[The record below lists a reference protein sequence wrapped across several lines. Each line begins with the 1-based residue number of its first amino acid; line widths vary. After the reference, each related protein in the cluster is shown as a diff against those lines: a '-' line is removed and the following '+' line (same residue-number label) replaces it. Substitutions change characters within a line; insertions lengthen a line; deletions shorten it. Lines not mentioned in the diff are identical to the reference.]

1 MKEMIEKY
9 KDIVIQIATPYSLGT
24 GFYLQ
29 EEQLIVTNEHVVR
42 DNKEVVIDG
51 NLIDQQLAKILFI
64 DKELDIA
71 FIKAPDSTSI
81 PKAILCD
88 DKEVK
93 SGDVVM
99 AVGHPFGLKYSATKG
114 IISNPLA
121 KQNETY
127 FIQHDAALNPG
138 NSGGPLLNENGQIL
152 GINTFGMRNGNSIG
166 FALPVAKL
174 SESIDNFLEAGRMVS
189 AKCFSCSTIVNEN
202 NISAKYCPSCGYEI
216 KLPSSIETYEPYG
229 MSKTIESMLQK
240 LNFKVAL
247 TRRGPNSWEIK
258 QGSAFIK
265 ISYHEDTGLI
275 MGDAYLCTLPK
286 NDVLPIYEFIL
297 KENPTLEGLTFSAKG
312 PDIILSLLIFDKYFN
327 METGKEFFEHLFKK
341 ADHYDNILIEKFGG
355 LWRLEH

>member
-1 MKEMIEKY
+1 MKKTIEKY

-24 GFYLQ
+24 GFYLKD
-29 EEQLIVTNEHVVR
+29 EQLIVTNEHVVR

-51 NLIDQQLAKILFI
+51 NLIEQQLANILFL

-71 FIKAPDSTSI
+71 FIEAPGSTSI
-81 PKAILCD
+81 PRAILGD
-88 DKEVK
+88 SEELK

-114 IISNPLA
+114 IVSNPLA

-166 FALPVAKL
+166 FALPVKVL
-174 SESIDNFLEAGRMVS
+174 SEAIQSFLKAGRTVS
-189 AKCFSCSTIVNEN
+189 AKCFSCGTIVDEE
-202 NISAKYCPSCGYEI
+202 NISNKYCPSCGYVI
-216 KLPSSIETYEPYG
+216 KLPSAIESYEPYG
-229 MSKTIESMLQK
+229 MSKTIESMLRE
-240 LNFKVAL
+240 LNHTVAL
-247 TRRGPNSWEIK
+247 TRRGPNCWEIK
-258 QGSAFIK
+258 QGSAKIK
-265 ISYHEDTGLI
+265 ISYHEETGLI
-275 MGDAYLCTLPK
+275 MGDAFLCTLPK
-286 NDVLPIYEFIL
+286 SNVLPIYEFIL

-327 METGKEFFEHLFKK
+327 METGKEFFDHLFKK

-355 LWRLEH
+355 LWRLDH